1 MHKARNTLPIARQ
14 RASGFIIPMV
24 KSNNVVTLGDN
35 DVIAAEI
42 KSDLNRI
49 LRMYP
54 FLKYQKDD
62 NSLYC
67 TMPT

>member
-1 MHKARNTLPIARQ
+1 MHKARNTLPVVRQ
-14 RASGFIIPMV
+14 RASGFRIPMV
-24 KSNNVVTLGDN
+24 KSNNVVILGDN
-35 DVIAAEI
+35 DAIAAEI

-49 LRMYP
+49 LLIYP
-54 FLKYQKDD
+54 FLKYQKDR

>member
-1 MHKARNTLPIARQ
+1 MPKARNTLPIARE
-14 RASGFIIPMV
+14 RANTFRMPMV
-24 KSNNVVTLGDN
+24 KGNNVVTLGDN
-35 DVIAAEI
+35 DVIAVEI

-49 LRMYP
+49 LRKYP
-54 FLKYQKDD
+54 NLKYQKDR

>member
-1 MHKARNTLPIARQ
+1 MHKVRNTLLIGGQ
-14 RASGFIIPMV
+14 RANTIRMSMV

-42 KSDLNRI
+42 KSDLNRT

-54 FLKYQKDD
+54 NLKYQKDR